1 MPTTESVR
9 PASYVPRRYASG
21 TFPVSR
27 DYHLRQMLYNYS
39 NSQGRDADKSKLD
52 TSDQVIPSF
61 PFSNVPVYA
70 DTVDIET
77 LAFHNYWGCLLT
89 PDNVAA
95 RIGTDDL
102 RYHVWVAT
110 KRVVESGLIKFTD
123 KEALIQAVMDQFMVE
138 LGLVL
143 LDLCPGPLVL
153 FVDPRLQDD
162 WEQMVTKA
170 KAMVAKFD
178 EARVRRWR
186 IIVTLPATEDGIRA
200 ARELINR
207 HSIQTHLS
215 LVSCLEHAAACIE
228 TGAGMVSMSVEPI
241 MEWFE
246 PQGSTHKGRL
256 SQDHPGIEAIQSC
269 ATFIHR
275 HGLNTT
281 LLTTDIRKWSE
292 LKQLSGI
299 GAAALKKD
307 QLDEAPMKRLA
318 TWYPRPGDQSPA
330 TLRALQAAYPSHY
343 LGSLDSNKGLFASLP
358 AECRSLVSAVLYVRL
373 GHMATHMETIE
384 KAVWYELKRRIRLE
398 TIPLEYLY
406 RRPSSNSPTGTRKSN
421 MSDKVTGSSS
431 SSKRSKSRSRRS
443 SRQDE
448 ESEQQQQK
456 KVTVS
461 DTMVEGVDYF

>member
-1 MPTTESVR
+1 MPTIESVR

-21 TFPVSR
+21 TFPVSK

-110 KRVVESGLIKFTD
+110 KRVVESGLIKLTD
-123 KEALIQAVMDQFMVE
+123 KEALIQAVMDQFTRIHRW
-138 LGLVL
+138 LSWAWWL

-162 WEQMVTKA
+162 SEQMVSKA

-207 HSIQTHLS
+207 HSIQMHLS

-246 PQGSTHKGRL
+246 QQGSTHKGRL

-281 LLTTDIRKWSE
+281 LLTTDIRK
-292 LKQLSGI
+292 
-299 GAAALKKD
+299 
-307 QLDEAPMKRLA
+307 LDEAPMKPLA
-318 TWYPRPGDQSPA
+318 TWYPRPDDQSPA
-330 TLRALQAAYPSHY
+330 TLRALRAAYPSHY
-343 LGSLDSNKGLFASLP
+343 LDSLDSNKGLFASLP
-358 AECRSLVSAVLYVRL
+358 ADCRSLVSAVLYVRL

-406 RRPSSNSPTGTRKSN
+406 RRPSSNSPTESRSARKSN
-421 MSDKVTGSSS
+421 MSDKVTGS

-448 ESEQQQQK
+448 EPEQQRHN